1 MMDAF
6 EAELIGLLPR
16 LRAFALGLALDPAK
30 ADDLV
35 QAGCER
41 ALSRRSQWQT
51 GTRLDSWMFRI
62 LKNLWIDE
70 FRSGGRT
77 EPVDVE
83 TLGELPCAQWTAG
96 VEASIALEQILVH
109 LAKLPLEMRTVLIAV
124 CVEDL
129 SYKETAELLEVPIG
143 TVMSRLARARLAL
156 HKSVGDSHDAIH

>member
-1 MMDAF
+1 MDAF

-35 QAGCER
+35 QAGCEK
-41 ALSRRSQWQT
+41 ALARRGQWQT

-70 FRSGGRT
+70 VRSKGRRN
-77 EPVDVE
+77 EVDVE
-83 TLGELPCAQWTAG
+83 VLAELPSTQWSAS
-96 VEASIALEQILVH
+96 VESSITLEEVLKH
-109 LAKLPLEMRTVLIAV
+109 LARLPVDMRTVLIAV

-129 SYKETAELLEVPIG
+129 SYKEAADLLDVPVG

-156 HKSVGDSHDAIH
+156 HKLAGGSHDAMH